1 MRKKH
6 SHILDDIHMTP
17 DVSHIQNPN
26 VSHEASDVNVRSII
40 IFAGGLLVFGIIVH
54 ILMLL
59 LLNYMEKRADRDEAA
74 HPRGPMAITQKEMLP
89 PEPRLQL
96 APGFGVGLGE
106 GKERINLQ
114 LKEPNAEYKELRKIW
129 DDELQGKPDPRT
141 GKTSMPIDEAMKKIV
156 QDGQLHARPPAD
168 GQQQIDIRGG
178 LAIPSFTSSGRMAV
192 KRDQ

>member
-1 MRKKH
+1 MRNKR
-6 SHILDDIHMTP
+6 SHIIDDIHMTP
-17 DVSHIQNPN
+17 DVSHIQNPD

-40 IFAGGLLVFGIIVH
+40 IFAGGLLLFGIIVH

-59 LLNYMEKRADRDEAA
+59 MFNFMEKRAERDEAA
-74 HPRGPMAITQKEMLP
+74 HTRGPMAITEKEMLP

-106 GKERINLQ
+106 SKERINLQ
-114 LKEPNAEYKELRKIW
+114 LKEPQAEYKELRKIW

-141 GKTSMPIDEAMKKIV
+141 GKASMPIDEAMKKIV
-156 QDGQLHARPPAD
+156 QDGQIRARTSAQ
-168 GQQQIDIRGG
+168 GQQQIDVHGG
-178 LAIPSFTSSGRMAV
+178 MDVPSFMSSGRMTE

>member
-1 MRKKH
+1 MRKKR
-6 SHILDDIHMTP
+6 SHIVDDIHKTP
-17 DVSHIQNPN
+17 DVSHIQNPD

-40 IFAGGLLVFGIIVH
+40 IFAVGLFIFGVIVH

-59 LLNYMEKRADRDEAA
+59 MFNYMEKRAESNEAA

-129 DDELQGKPDPRT
+129 DDELQGKPDPGT

-156 QDGQLHARPPAD
+156 QDGQLRARTSAQ
-168 GQQQIDIRGG
+168 GQQQIDIHGG
-178 LAIPSFTSSGRMAV
+178 MDMPSFMSSGRMGV